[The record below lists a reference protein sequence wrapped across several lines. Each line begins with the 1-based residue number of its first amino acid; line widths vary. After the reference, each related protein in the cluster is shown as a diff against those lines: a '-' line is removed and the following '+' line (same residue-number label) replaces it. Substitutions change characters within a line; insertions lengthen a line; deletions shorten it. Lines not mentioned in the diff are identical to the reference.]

1 MPTDKRA
8 VAAAAKQSVLTVLGK
23 RLRDARKRTR
33 YSQLAAAEHIKVTG
47 QTIRNWETGRNEP
60 PMTAIRQLAALYGT
74 TEATLLEDLFDPLL
88 PPQPRHR
95 RFRYGRIAVDSAELS
110 QARRDAGLTQEQV
123 ADMTGVHIGA
133 IRRYERGRSNPPV
146 GTLQILASI
155 YGRQAASFTATGRF
169 SPEEQEALETATTV
183 HLPFS
188 STQDPVLAVY
198 TAAAPHLTE
207 QDRKRI
213 EDFIR
218 LMHRQAA
225 ADPADAR

>member
-155 YGRQAASFTATGRF
+155 YGRQAAS
-169 SPEEQEALETATTV
+169 SP
-183 HLPFS
+183 LPAASAQRSRRPWRLRPPSISPSAPPRTRS
-188 STQDPVLAVY
+188 SRSTPQPRP
-198 TAAAPHLTE
+198 T
-207 QDRKRI
+207 
-213 EDFIR
+213 
-218 LMHRQAA
+218 
-225 ADPADAR
+225 